1 MTSQAAEGTQLSE
14 RGTYQNIG
22 LVMGPAVFA
31 LMMVTAGLQDTM
43 ADQAWRTAAVGL
55 WMAIWWATEAIPVPA
70 TAFLPIVTFDLL
82 GIASVKQAAQH
93 YSNPIIYL
101 FLGAFVLAIAV
112 ERWNLHRRIA
122 LAILSRTGTDGRRL
136 IGGFM
141 LVASSLSMWMTN
153 TSTTMMLMPIALSV
167 VGVVLAHVDGLTE
180 KTKNNFQ
187 TAMLLGLAFAA
198 TIGGLATLVGTP
210 TNALL
215 AAFVEESYGIE
226 ISFLRWMM
234 VGVPITMLMLPLAWL
249 ILTRWVYA
257 VDIPASKVAQDH
269 LLDLKHN
276 MGSITLPEKRV
287 ALIFGLVILGWIM
300 RRPIVSYLP
309 IEGLSDTG
317 IAMAGALALFLMP
330 SGDKEQPQLMI
341 WADLN
346 RLPWGVL
353 ILFGGGLSLASA
365 IADSGLAQWLGQ
377 SLSPLS
383 NYGVMMLVIA
393 ATALVIFLTE
403 LTSNVATTATFL
415 PVIGAIAVQ
424 SGIPPMVLCVPITLA
439 ASCAFML
446 PVATPPN
453 AIVYASGMLTIPQ
466 MARAGFYLNICGMF
480 LLTLVAMFWAPV
492 IFS

>member
-1 MTSQAAEGTQLSE
+1 MTLQAVEGTQLSE

-141 LVASSLSMWMTN
+141 LVAASLSMWMTN

-215 AAFVEESYGIE
+215 AAFVQESYGIE
-226 ISFLRWMM
+226 ITFLRWIM

-249 ILTRWVYA
+249 ILTRWVYI
-257 VDIPASKVAQDH
+257 VDIPASKAAQDH

-353 ILFGGGLSLASA
+353 ILFGGGLSLAAA

-383 NYGVMMLVIA
+383 NYGVMMLVIS

>member
-1 MTSQAAEGTQLSE
+1 MTLQAVEGTQLSE

-141 LVASSLSMWMTN
+141 LVAASLSMWMTN

-215 AAFVEESYGIE
+215 AAFVQESYGIE
-226 ISFLRWMM
+226 ITFLRWIM

-249 ILTRWVYA
+249 ILTRWVYS
-257 VDIPASKVAQDH
+257 VDIPASKAAQDH

-353 ILFGGGLSLASA
+353 ILFGGGLSLAAA

-383 NYGVMMLVIA
+383 NYGVMMLVIS

>member
-1 MTSQAAEGTQLSE
+1 MTLQAVEGTQLSE

-141 LVASSLSMWMTN
+141 LVAASLSMWMTN

-215 AAFVEESYGIE
+215 AAFVQESYGIE
-226 ISFLRWMM
+226 ITFLRWIM

-249 ILTRWVYA
+249 ILTRWVYI
-257 VDIPASKVAQDH
+257 VDIPASKAAQDH

-353 ILFGGGLSLASA
+353 ILFGGGLSLAAA

-383 NYGVMMLVIA
+383 KYGVMMLVIS